1 MGGKPGQSSQLVG
14 FRSQPAGA
22 AASTTAAY
30 STTDNR
36 VECPV
41 CGSQWFMV
49 KDTKTIDDGN
59 LPATMDGYGA
69 AGVKNMIIFLCHCGT
84 EFAKD
89 GDIAAGQWSA
99 Q

>member
-1 MGGKPGQSSQLVG
+1 MGQPGQSGKIVG

-22 AASTTAAY
+22 ASYTTITA

-36 VECPV
+36 VKCPH
-41 CGSQWFMV
+41 CGGQWFMV

-59 LPATMDGYGA
+59 LPTTMDGYGVGGA
-69 AGVKNMIIFLCHCGT
+69 LNMIIFLCHCGR

-89 GDIAAGQWSA
+89 SDSVAGNWSP